1 MNVFFKIAIFFG
13 LSAFSFMAAAC
24 RQCQKEDP
32 PFPLHALLLF
42 VPELSDRN
50 LSFIG
55 SVAIE
60 PYAHSNLSY
69 RNKEAFTELK
79 EDDGWTKFTWSEAF
93 LTTDSACR
101 VSEEK
106 VSLRV
111 LKKDGFYQCDYI
123 GFVEGSLGAT
133 SGSFWFSVE
142 PRLLYYEGELREFD
156 FIIYKGSVRSD
167 ISRFGK
173 KKCF

>member
-1 MNVFFKIAIFFG
+1 MNAFFKTTIFFG
-13 LSAFSFMAAAC
+13 LSALSFFAAAC
-24 RQCQKEDP
+24 RQYQKEAP

-79 EDDGWTKFTWSEAF
+79 EDDGWTKFTWLEAF
-93 LTTDSACR
+93 LTTDADCC

-123 GFVEGSLGAT
+123 GFVAGSLGTT
-133 SGSFWFSVE
+133 SGSFLFSVE
-142 PRLLYYEGELREFD
+142 PRLLYYEGELREFN
-156 FIIYKGSVRSD
+156 FLVYKGSVRSD
-167 ISRFGK
+167 VSRFGK